1 MADRLAENQPIWKK
15 RMIDLDT
22 LANALI
28 HHVNSCRSADVVCSL
43 PNAVESWFRVE
54 LIPALVDIGVSVQ
67 NIDFNFTYPGTR
79 DRADVAVAAPDFVT
93 VFELKSF
100 VCSADANKIA
110 KFPQQIAR
118 LESLVQSKAIT
129 QGVAFCTF
137 CGYTG
142 DRVQRLSREF
152 FSPSWTTTEIRP
164 LRQGQPLRF
173 ICIRRLE
180 LNPRHRAAAAI

>member
-1 MADRLAENQPIWKK
+1 
-15 RMIDLDT
+15 MIDLDS
-22 LANALI
+22 LSNALI

-43 PNAVESWFRVE
+43 TNAVESWFRVE
-54 LIPALVDIGVSVQ
+54 LIPALVDTGVTLQ

-79 DRADVAVAAPDFVT
+79 DKADVAVRAPDCST

-118 LESLVQSKAIT
+118 LESLVQSKTIT

-137 CGYTG
+137 CGYTE
-142 DRVQRLSREF
+142 DRVKRLCGGF

-173 ICIRRLE
+173 MFASVGS
-180 LNPRHRAAAAI
+180 N